1 MRRSYPAASCTKSA
15 SARAA
20 SADSPKPSTCYRT
33 TKSPSDEKG
42 SLHVLAQSRSNA
54 ALQLIIDRF
63 RTKHVMRLPEVRVT
77 LEGLVGEIERAQERA
92 RTEPQLLVKDACPSL
107 TKYELT
113 RDVVL
118 DFPPLRSTTKFYV
131 RSVMEETLDDL
142 ARLVEQE

>member
-1 MRRSYPAASCTKSA
+1 
-15 SARAA
+15 
-20 SADSPKPSTCYRT
+20 
-33 TKSPSDEKG
+33 
-42 SLHVLAQSRSNA
+42 
-54 ALQLIIDRF
+54 
-63 RTKHVMRLPEVRVT
+63 MRLPEVRVT